1 LKQTLLVWS
10 LAVIGTVGF
19 FLYQTE
25 TGPTYPVKYDIT
37 VGGTEIEGELIRSGD
52 IREDME
58 QTIICPDQKVT
69 ADLVW
74 RLFPP
79 PPGETWNH
87 QPFERDGKVLRA
99 WLPKQKMAGKIEFT
113 VEFHKNGETVT
124 VPHDEAAVARYKGPV
139 PGVVL
144 IIHIFAMFLSLLFSN
159 AALMDAILGAH
170 HLRILSR
177 MTFGLMLAGG
187 GVLGPMVQKYAFDA
201 YWTGWPNGTD
211 WTDNKLAVGA
221 ITWLIVMIIC
231 WNSNAQNKR
240 GRWAVIFGALVS
252 FAIFGIPHSIHG
264 STLDHETGEHIQ
276 AMVSVVQNLIG

>member
-1 LKQTLLVWS
+1 MKQTLIVWS

-37 VGGTEIEGELIRSGD
+37 VGGTEIEGELVRSGD
-52 IREDME
+52 IREDLE
-58 QTIICPDQKVT
+58 QTIICPDEDVT

-79 PPGETWNH
+79 PPGETWKH
-87 QPFERDGKVLRA
+87 TPFARDGKVLRA
-99 WLPKQKMAGKIEFT
+99 TLPKQKMAGKIEFT
-113 VEFHKNGETVT
+113 VEFRKNGETVT
-124 VPHDEAAVARYKGPV
+124 VPHDETAVARYKGHV

-159 AALMDAILGAH
+159 AALLDAIFGGP
-170 HLRILSR
+170 HLRTLSR
-177 MTFGLMLAGG
+177 MTFALMLAGG

-221 ITWLIVMIIC
+221 LTWLVVMIIC
-231 WNSNAQNKR
+231 WVSRPRSKWSR
-240 GRWAVIFGALVS
+240 IAVVGGALVS

-264 STLDHETGEHIQ
+264 STLDHTTGEHIQ
-276 AMVSVVQNLIG
+276 AMVGAVQNLLA